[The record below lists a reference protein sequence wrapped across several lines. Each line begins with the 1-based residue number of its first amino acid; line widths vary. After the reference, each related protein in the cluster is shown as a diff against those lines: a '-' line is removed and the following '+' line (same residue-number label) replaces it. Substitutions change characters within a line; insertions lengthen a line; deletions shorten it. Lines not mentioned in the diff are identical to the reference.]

1 MPTTDIFVLLP
12 SVCKSRI
19 MLSNTLNLTEIRHTL
34 HRLAEPSGCEARTQQ
49 FLLDTLRTLQPT
61 EIRTFANSRNFLAVF
76 DTGHAGPTTLFRGD
90 FDAVRVDE
98 TIAVPYAS
106 ETAGVAHKCGHDGHA
121 TILLGLAEQLHLRPL
136 EKGRTILFFQA
147 AEETGEG
154 AGQLLKTGVLDE
166 YRPDRVFALHNIPG
180 APLGTVIC
188 KTGSFTCSV
197 VSCDI
202 ELHGHTS
209 HASEP
214 QKALTPY
221 PAAKAITDRLLSL
234 NQYDMERDDF
244 RLVTLVEFRIGEPAY
259 GVTAGHGVLRFTLRA
274 KDDNLLHDTKSQISQ
289 IVREATDRTAG
300 LTTSISW
307 KEYFAASANQGE
319 AVAVIRE
326 AARACGLPYQ
336 EKPQP
341 FSWGEDFGLLTQHY
355 DGALFGL
362 GSGENQPPLHHQH
375 FDFPDE
381 LIPIGVRMFYEIAC
395 L

>member
-1 MPTTDIFVLLP
+1 MEL
-12 SVCKSRI
+12 
-19 MLSNTLNLTEIRHTL
+19 NTLNLTEIRHTL

-61 EIRTFANSRNFLAVF
+61 GIHTFANSRNFLAVF

-98 TIAVPYAS
+98 TIDVPYAS

-121 TILLGLAEQLHLRPL
+121 TILLGLAEQLHLHPL
-136 EKGRTILFFQA
+136 ETGRTLLFFQA

-166 YRPDRVFALHNIPG
+166 YRPDHVFALHNIPG

-214 QKALTPY
+214 LKALSPY
-221 PAAKAITDRLLSL
+221 PAAKAITDELLAL
-234 NQYDMERDDF
+234 NRYDMERDDF
-244 RLVTLVEFRIGEPAY
+244 CLLTLVEFRVGEPAY

-274 KDDNLLHDTKSQISQ
+274 KDDKLLQLTKSRLEE
-289 IVREATDRTAG
+289 IVSKVAEATPG
-300 LTTSISW
+300 LTTSIGW
-307 KEYFAASANQGE
+307 KEYFACSANAAE
-319 AVAVIRE
+319 AVDRIRA

-341 FSWGEDFGLLTQHY
+341 FSWGEDFGLLTQQY

-362 GSGENQPPLHHQH
+362 GSGESQPPLHHQH
-375 FDFPDE
+375 FDFPDD
-381 LIPIGVRMFYEIAC
+381 LVPIGVKLFYEIARRG
-395 L
+395 

>member
-1 MPTTDIFVLLP
+1 MD
-12 SVCKSRI
+12 C
-19 MLSNTLNLTEIRHTL
+19 NTLNLTEIRHTL

-61 EIRTFANSRNFLAVF
+61 EIRTFGNSRNFLAVF
-76 DTGHAGPTTLFRGD
+76 DTGHVGPTTLFRGD

-98 TIAVPYAS
+98 TIDVPYAS

-121 TILLGLAEQLHLRPL
+121 TILLGLAEQLHLHPL
-136 EKGRTILFFQA
+136 EKGRTLLFFQA
-147 AEETGEG
+147 AEETGKG
-154 AGQLLKTGVLDE
+154 AAQLLQTGVLDE

-202 ELHGHTS
+202 ELHGRTS
-209 HASEP
+209 HAAEP
-214 QKALTPY
+214 LKALSPY
-221 PAAKAITDRLLSL
+221 PAAKSITDELLAL

-244 RLVTLVEFRIGEPAY
+244 CLLTLVEFRVGEPAY

-274 KDDNLLHDTKSQISQ
+274 KDDKLLQQTKVRLEE
-289 IVREATDRTAG
+289 IVKRVAGTMLG
-300 LTTSISW
+300 LTTAIGW
-307 KEYFAASANQGE
+307 KEYFAASSNAVE
-319 AVAVIRE
+319 AVDRIR
-326 AARACGLPYQ
+326 AAAHACGLPYQ

-341 FSWGEDFGLLTQHY
+341 FSWGEDFGLLTQQY

-381 LIPIGVRMFYEIAC
+381 LVPIGVRLFYEIARRG
-395 L
+395 

>member
-1 MPTTDIFVLLP
+1 MD
-12 SVCKSRI
+12 C
-19 MLSNTLNLTEIRHTL
+19 NTLNLTEIRHTL
-34 HRLAEPSGCEARTQQ
+34 HQLAEPSGCEARTQQ

-61 EIRTFANSRNFLAVF
+61 EIRTFGISRNFLAVF

-98 TIAVPYAS
+98 TIDVPYAS

-121 TILLGLAEQLHLRPL
+121 TILLGLAEQLHLHPL
-136 EKGRTILFFQA
+136 EKGRTLLFFQA

-154 AGQLLKTGVLDE
+154 ATQLLETGVLDE

-188 KTGSFTCSV
+188 KNGSFTCSV

-202 ELHGHTS
+202 ELHGRTS
-209 HASEP
+209 HAAEP
-214 QKALTPY
+214 LKALSPY
-221 PAAKAITDRLLSL
+221 PAAKAITDELLAL

-244 RLVTLVEFRIGEPAY
+244 CLLTLVEFRLGEPAY

-274 KDDNLLHDTKSQISQ
+274 KDDKLLQQTKVRLEE
-289 IVREATDRTAG
+289 IVKRVAGTMPG
-300 LTTSISW
+300 LTTSIGW
-307 KEYFAASANQGE
+307 KEYFAASSNAAE
-319 AVAVIRE
+319 AVDRIRA

-341 FSWGEDFGLLTQHY
+341 FSWGEDFGLLTQQY

-362 GSGENQPPLHHQH
+362 GSGESQPPLHHQH

-381 LIPIGVRMFYEIAC
+381 LVSIGVRLFYEMARRG
-395 L
+395 

>member
-1 MPTTDIFVLLP
+1 MTP
-12 SVCKSRI
+12 
-19 MLSNTLNLTEIRHTL
+19 NTLNLTEIRHTL
-34 HRLAEPSGCEARTQQ
+34 HQLAEPSGCEARTQQ

-61 EIRTFANSRNFLAVF
+61 EIRTFGNSRNFLAVF

-98 TIAVPYAS
+98 TIDVPYAS

-121 TILLGLAEQLHLRPL
+121 TILLGLAEQLHLHPL
-136 EKGRTILFFQA
+136 EKGRTLLFFQA

-154 AGQLLKTGVLDE
+154 AAQLLQTGVLDE

-202 ELHGHTS
+202 ELHGRTS
-209 HASEP
+209 HAAEP
-214 QKALTPY
+214 LKALSPY
-221 PAAKAITDRLLSL
+221 PAAKAITDELLAL

-244 RLVTLVEFRIGEPAY
+244 CLLTLVEFRVGEPAY

-274 KDDNLLHDTKSQISQ
+274 KDDKLLQQTKVRLEE
-289 IVREATDRTAG
+289 IVKRVAGATPG
-300 LTTSISW
+300 LTTAIGW
-307 KEYFAASANQGE
+307 KEYFAASSNAAE
-319 AVAVIRE
+319 AVDRIRT

-341 FSWGEDFGLLTQHY
+341 FSWGEDFGLLTQQY

-375 FDFPDE
+375 FDFPDD
-381 LIPIGVRMFYEIAC
+381 LVPIGVRLFYEMARRG
-395 L
+395 

>member
-1 MPTTDIFVLLP
+1 MTP
-12 SVCKSRI
+12 
-19 MLSNTLNLTEIRHTL
+19 NTLNLTEIRHTL

-49 FLLDTLRTLQPT
+49 LLLDTLRTLQPT
-61 EIRTFANSRNFLAVF
+61 EVRTFGNSRNFLVVF
-76 DTGHAGPTTLFRGD
+76 DTGHDGPCTLFRGD

-98 TIAVPYAS
+98 TIDVPYAS

-121 TILLGLAEQLHLRPL
+121 TILLGLAEQLHLHPL
-136 EKGRTILFFQA
+136 EKGRTLLFFQA

-154 AGQLLKTGVLDE
+154 AAQLLETGVLDE

-202 ELHGHTS
+202 ELHGRTS
-209 HASEP
+209 HAAEP
-214 QKALTPY
+214 LKALSPY
-221 PAAKAITDRLLSL
+221 PAAKAITDELLAL

-244 RLVTLVEFRIGEPAY
+244 CLLTLVEFRVGEPAY

-274 KDDNLLHDTKSQISQ
+274 KDDKLLQQTKVRLEE
-289 IVREATDRTAG
+289 IVKRVAGATPG
-300 LTTSISW
+300 LTTAIGW
-307 KEYFAASANQGE
+307 KEYFAASSNAAD
-319 AVAVIRE
+319 AVDRIRA
-326 AARACGLPYQ
+326 AARACGLPYM

-341 FSWGEDFGLLTQHY
+341 FSWGEDFGLLTQQY

-381 LIPIGVRMFYEIAC
+381 LVPIGVRLFYEMARRG
-395 L
+395 

>member
-1 MPTTDIFVLLP
+1 ME
-12 SVCKSRI
+12 
-19 MLSNTLNLTEIRHTL
+19 SNTLNLTEIRHTL

-49 FLLDTLRTLQPT
+49 LLLDTLRTLQPT
-61 EIRTFANSRNFLAVF
+61 EIRTFGNSRNFLAVF
-76 DTGHAGPTTLFRGD
+76 DTGHAGPTTLVRGD

-98 TIAVPYAS
+98 TIDVPYAS
-106 ETAGVAHKCGHDGHA
+106 ENAGVAHKCGHDGHA
-121 TILLGLAEQLHLRPL
+121 TILLGLAEQLHLHPL
-136 EKGRTILFFQA
+136 EKGRTLLFFQA

-154 AGQLLKTGVLDE
+154 ATQLLQTGVLDE

-202 ELHGHTS
+202 ELHGRTS
-209 HASEP
+209 HAAEP
-214 QKALTPY
+214 LKALSPY
-221 PAAKAITDRLLSL
+221 PAAKAITDELLAL

-244 RLVTLVEFRIGEPAY
+244 CLLTLVEFRVGEPAY

-274 KDDNLLHDTKSQISQ
+274 KDDKLLQQTKVRLEE
-289 IVREATDRTAG
+289 IVKRVAENTPG
-300 LTTSISW
+300 LTTAIGW
-307 KEYFAASANQGE
+307 KEYFAASSNAAE
-319 AVAVIRE
+319 AVDRIRAV
-326 AARACGLPYQ
+326 ARACGLPYQ

-341 FSWGEDFGLLTQHY
+341 FSWGEDFGLLTQQY

-381 LIPIGVRMFYEIAC
+381 LVPIGVRLFYEIARRG
-395 L
+395 

>member
-1 MPTTDIFVLLP
+1 MD
-12 SVCKSRI
+12 C
-19 MLSNTLNLTEIRHTL
+19 NTLNLTEIRHTL
-34 HRLAEPSGCEARTQQ
+34 HQLAEPSGCEARTQQ
-49 FLLDTLRTLQPT
+49 FLLDMLHTLQPT
-61 EIRTFANSRNFLAVF
+61 EIRTFGNSRNFLAVF

-98 TIAVPYAS
+98 TIDVPYAS

-121 TILLGLAEQLHLRPL
+121 TILLGLAEQLHLHPL
-136 EKGRTILFFQA
+136 EKGRTLLFFQA

-154 AGQLLKTGVLDE
+154 AAQLLQTGVLDT

-180 APLGTVIC
+180 EPLGTVIC
-188 KTGSFTCSV
+188 ETGSFTCSV

-202 ELHGHTS
+202 ELHGRTS
-209 HASEP
+209 HAAEP
-214 QKALTPY
+214 LKAISPY
-221 PAAKAITDRLLSL
+221 PAAKAITDELLAL

-244 RLVTLVEFRIGEPAY
+244 CLLTLVEFRLGEPAY

-274 KDDNLLHDTKSQISQ
+274 KDDKLLQQTKARLEE
-289 IVREATDRTAG
+289 IVKRVAEAMPG
-300 LTTSISW
+300 LTTAIGW
-307 KEYFAASANQGE
+307 KEYFAASSNAAE
-319 AVAVIRE
+319 AVDRIR
-326 AARACGLPYQ
+326 AAALACRLPYL

-341 FSWGEDFGLLTQHY
+341 FSWGEDFGLLTQQY

-381 LIPIGVRMFYEIAC
+381 LVPIGVRLFYEIARRG
-395 L
+395 